1 VALATLAHERR
12 LVGRLTGPRLAG
24 EGRALDE
31 YRAEQAEV
39 MEPYKWYP
47 QRAGRVDLVVKRA
60 QETGRNTDPTVRQEI
75 AKLLALARSSE
86 WTSRR
91 AAEARGR
98 GRPPGPEGSLGK
110 LCSSHIARAAAHV
123 HTLISGADSMLSG
136 EDGAE
141 DGLIAEI
148 LLSVP
153 GQSIAGGTDEIQ
165 RNIISE
171 RALGLPRG
179 PAVDVGKPFRD
190 VPKNLAK

>member
-1 VALATLAHERR
+1 LTTLAHERR
-12 LVGRLTGPRLAG
+12 LAMSLFGRAQKG

-31 YRAEQAEV
+31 YRAEQASL

-47 QRAGRVDLVVKRA
+47 QRAGRVDLVVERA
-60 QETGRNTDPTVRQEI
+60 QKTGRNSDPTVRQQI
-75 AKLLALARSSE
+75 AKLLSMARASE
-86 WTSRR
+86 WTAQR
-91 AAEARGR
+91 AREARVL

-110 LCSSHIARAAAHV
+110 LAGSHLARAAAEV

-136 EDGAE
+136 ADGAE

-148 LLSVP
+148 LVSVP
-153 GQSIAGGTDEIQ
+153 GGSIAGGTDEIQ

-179 PAVDVGKPFRD
+179 PVVDIGKPFRD
-190 VPKNLAK
+190 VPKNLAD